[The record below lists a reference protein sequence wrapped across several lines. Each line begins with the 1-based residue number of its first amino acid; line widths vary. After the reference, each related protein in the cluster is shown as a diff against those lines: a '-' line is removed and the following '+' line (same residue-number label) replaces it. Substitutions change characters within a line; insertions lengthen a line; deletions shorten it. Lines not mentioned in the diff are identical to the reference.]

1 MKNNNREC
9 LQQRLQ
15 YKIGTG
21 TNQIWAREEGKH
33 ETQRDKVWHYSPL
46 PNGASRAVHH
56 PMGSGGG
63 QGTGG
68 RITGLQSGAHSGSHG
83 GSGDSG
89 GHGEAGS
96 SGGHGG
102 GARGMRSGAGPWRS
116 RELGWP
122 WRIGELG
129 RPWRIGELGWPWW
142 DRLRDRVPSPRLG
155 LFGRSPTTPPKH
167 FLGENRG
174 YIGHLG
180 AHWRRGLLGAL
191 GKRGLLGAL
200 GKHGLLGVLGK
211 RRHLGAHGKHGF
223 AILSAGRLA
232 ILLGAVTGGPGWAAD
247 SGNDLPRTAG
257 LGEPRTASTIS
268 CERRVWGSRG
278 RRRRF
283 PANGGSGWAADG
295 GDNLPRTAGLD
306 EPQTPYFGWGPVF
319 CNGASP
325 QGSQEA
331 GI

>member
-1 MKNNNREC
+1 MGTRGGETRDTERQSLTLLPPPERRVPRRTPSNGEWGWAGNRRQDYRPPE
-9 LQQRLQ
+9 RRPF
-15 YKIGTG
+15 
-21 TNQIWAREEGKH
+21 REPWWVRGLG
-33 ETQRDKVWHYSPL
+33 RPWR
-46 PNGASRAVHH
+46 SREL
-56 PMGSGGG
+56 
-63 QGTGG
+63 G
-68 RITGLQSGAHSGSHG
+68 RPW
-83 GSGDSG
+83 
-89 GHGEAGS
+89 
-96 SGGHGG
+96 
-102 GARGMRSGAGPWRS
+102 RSRELGRPWRS

-232 ILLGAVTGGPGWAAD
+232 ILLGAVTGGPGEAAD

-283 PANGGSGWAADG
+283 PS
-295 GDNLPRTAGLD
+295 RTAGLG
-306 EPQTPYFGWGPVF
+306 EPQTAATTFRERRAWMSRRLPISDGVLSSVTVRLLKEVRKPGYNKHIFNHEEQRQRMSSTKVT
-319 CNGASP
+319 
-325 QGSQEA
+325 
-331 GI
+331 I